1 MFYCEK
7 MINDSVILKNEKLKE
22 LEEFCVQDPVKHHF
36 ALWDLKEEME
46 NTDFYIYWNGKIEGY
61 MLIYSGGAV
70 PSVILHGDKNAIA
83 ELLNEVKLK
92 RVLYRY

>member
-46 NTDFYIYWNGKIEGY
+46 NTDFYIY
-61 MLIYSGGAV
+61 
-70 PSVILHGDKNAIA
+70 
-83 ELLNEVKLK
+83 
-92 RVLYRY
+92 